1 LEYHPG
7 EIQMRGYFGI
17 GVEGINKV
25 MNVGNLFRTAHAFG
39 ASFVFTVAATYKRE
53 EGARADTSDSLGH
66 VPFYTFPNLSS
77 IQLPEKCAL
86 VGIELTSDAFELP
99 SFRHPSRAAY
109 ILGPERGSISSELT
123 AQCDYI
129 IKIPTS
135 FCVNVG
141 IAGAI
146 VMYDRVKSLGN
157 YPQRPTGPGGPGR
170 TDTSQAHHHGNQIFR
185 SKMDPFLD
193 TPPEGYND

>member
-1 LEYHPG
+1 
-7 EIQMRGYFGI
+7 MRGYFGI

-53 EGARADTSDSLGH
+53 EGAQSDTSDSLGH

-86 VGIELTSDAFELP
+86 VGIELTPDAVELP

-109 ILGPERGSISSELT
+109 ILGPERGSISLELT
-123 AQCDYI
+123 AQCDHI

-146 VMYDRVKSLGN
+146 VMYDRVKNLGN
-157 YPQRPTGPGGPGR
+157 YLPRPTRAGGPGEY
-170 TDTSQAHHHGNQIFR
+170 DVNPEHFHGEQIIR
-185 SKMDPFLD
+185 SKMEPFLD

>member
-1 LEYHPG
+1 
-7 EIQMRGYFGI
+7 MRGYFGI

-86 VGIELTSDAFELP
+86 VGIELTPDAIELP

-109 ILGPERGSISSELT
+109 ILGPERGSISLKLT
-123 AQCDYI
+123 AQCDHI

-146 VMYDRVKSLGN
+146 VMYDRVKNLGN
-157 YPQRPTGPGGPGR
+157 YLQRPTSPGGPR
-170 TDTSQAHHHGNQIFR
+170 EFDRNHEHHHGNQIIR
-185 SKMDPFLD
+185 SKMEPFLD

>member
-1 LEYHPG
+1 
-7 EIQMRGYFGI
+7 MRGYFGI

-86 VGIELTSDAFELP
+86 VGIELTPDAIELP

-109 ILGPERGSISSELT
+109 ILGPERGSISSSLT
-123 AQCDYI
+123 DRCDHI

-146 VMYDRVKSLGN
+146 VMYDRVKSLGK
-157 YPQRPTGPGGPGR
+157 YTQRPTSPGGPNEFGMNPEHCYGG
-170 TDTSQAHHHGNQIFR
+170 TIIR
-185 SKMDPFLD
+185 SKMEPFLD
-193 TPPEGYND
+193 TPPGGYND

>member
-1 LEYHPG
+1 
-7 EIQMRGYFGI
+7 MRGYFGI

-39 ASFVFTVAATYKRE
+39 ASFVFTVAATYDRD

-66 VPFYTFPNLSS
+66 VPFYTFPNLPS
-77 IQLPEKCAL
+77 IQLPEECAM
-86 VGIELTSDAFELP
+86 VGIELTPDAIDLP
-99 SFRHPSRAAY
+99 SFRHPKRAAY
-109 ILGPERGSISSELT
+109 ILGPERGSISSKLT
-123 AQCDYI
+123 AQCDHI

-157 YPQRPTGPGGPGR
+157 YPQRPTSPGGPSEI
-170 TDTSQAHHHGNQIFR
+170 DKNPEHHHGSQIIR
-185 SKMDPFLD
+185 SKMDPYLD
-193 TPPEGYND
+193 IPPEGYND

>member
-1 LEYHPG
+1 
-7 EIQMRGYFGI
+7 MRGYFGI

-39 ASFVFTVAATYKRE
+39 ASFVFTVAATYDRD
-53 EGARADTSDSLGH
+53 EGARADTSDSVGH

-86 VGIELTSDAFELP
+86 VGIELTPDALELP
-99 SFRHPSRAAY
+99 SFHHPSRAAY
-109 ILGPERGSISSELT
+109 VLGPERGSISVELT
-123 AQCDYI
+123 SQCDHI

-157 YPQRPTGPGGPGR
+157 YPQRPTSVSG
-170 TDTSQAHHHGNQIFR
+170 QIEFDKSRDHRYGEQIIR
-185 SKMDPFLD
+185 SKMKPFLD